1 MKLKYKKLIIIITV
15 GALLLGFFIL
25 TLIPTGGNSSN
36 PVEDAELVKCT
47 NEDIN
52 NLITS

>member
-25 TLIPTGGNSSN
+25 VL
-36 PVEDAELVKCT
+36 
-47 NEDIN
+47 
-52 NLITS
+52 NLL